1 MNIQELDLMNAL
13 KNNGYTN
20 QRILSKK
27 TGYSLGK
34 VNASIR
40 SLMEQGYL
48 DEKMLL
54 TDMAETVFEERKP
67 KSAVILAAG
76 VGMRMVPINTQVPKG
91 ILEVNGET
99 LIERIIKQLHE
110 VDVKDIKI
118 VVGFMKEQY
127 EYLIDKYNVQLV
139 YNKDY
144 STRNNLYSL
153 AMVKEALGNTYIV
166 PCDIWCE
173 ENPFSHSELYSWYML
188 TEQID
193 EESTIRIN
201 RKRELQVV
209 NEDEGG
215 NKMIG
220 IAYLCGN
227 ETAVLKRNI
236 DSLSK
241 NKKYYHSFWET
252 AAEQNKKMIFYPRV
266 VSSKKVR
273 EINTLEE
280 LRELDENS
288 NDLNS
293 SVLKIVTETL
303 KCDLSDIVEIESLK
317 KGMTNRSFRFRCG
330 DKRYIMRIPGEG
342 TDKMINRKQ
351 EYEVYQVVGKEGI
364 CDPICY
370 MSPQNGYKITEYL
383 ENARVCDG
391 MSAEDV
397 KKCMNY
403 LKTVHQK
410 KLKVEHVFDL
420 FHQIEQYESYW
431 MGQPSIYR
439 DYKETKQNVFEL
451 RKYIDSQDKQWS
463 LTHIDAVPDNFLFVN
478 DRIYLI
484 DWEYAG
490 MQDPHVDIAMFAVY
504 AMYDRDKVEE
514 LINAYFEEKCPE
526 DTRTKIYC
534 YIAVCG
540 LLWSNWCEF
549 KRICGVEF
557 GEYSL
562 KQYRYA
568 KEYYKIAKERMKHE

>member
-220 IAYLCGN
+220 IAYLCGD
-227 ETAVLKRNI
+227 ETAVLKGNI